1 MSGSITTPAAARDL
15 SAQPVRPSRVGIGE
29 VAAIG
34 ALIAVAGLLE
44 FLLRHLLTRPFWGDE
59 GWRAYDIAMGTGF
72 LHHLNTSGAPLAP
85 GWLAI
90 EDGARALFGST
101 ESGLR
106 LPMFLTLPGVGVAT
120 YVLARR
126 WLSTWV
132 AAAAAMLLVVNS
144 WVVNNALQL
153 KSYTYEA
160 LFPIAAVGLYL
171 LIRREGRHP
180 AALLGLYVALGLTCV
195 FSVPNLF
202 VVGPL
207 LALDLAAS
215 IRSRRQLPAH
225 VAGEAVAAGLALGN
239 YAVFIRPQSGVANTA
254 YWVQEY
260 APHHLDAFVRF
271 TVHGVAS
278 FFPGMVT
285 GVAGVTNA
293 TPAYALPA
301 PAHALLAVVLAVL
314 LIAGIAA
321 AVREAAGRALV
332 VAAGGAVLLELI
344 ASVVHRWP
352 FGMQRVSVFL
362 LPLLYI
368 LMAIGAVRLA
378 RLAAGHVP
386 GRLVWWR
393 YAALG
398 IGAVALVVAGAA
410 AGVATSRALAQT
422 IQLQYQPTKGSG
434 YRAAA
439 ARARAL
445 ATPGDMVVIKSDEPW
460 YGDAWLYYM
469 DSYHG
474 YPAGIAA
481 GAAIPAANTISV
493 MYVTPA
499 AIDAFLR
506 AHPHSPT
513 VFLLELTGGDVAH
526 RDSLRTL
533 RGFGYCAT
541 RVFSYPDTGRL
552 TMLTRSACA
561 GGRATVGGR
570 RTRSIDRAQQVG
582 VPAASWLAERR
593 S

>member
-1 MSGSITTPAAARDL
+1 MKSPITSPAAAREL
-15 SAQPVRPSRVGIGE
+15 PARPVRLSRVGIGE
-29 VAAIG
+29 VAAIA
-34 ALIAVAGLLE
+34 ALIAVAGLIE

-59 GWRAYDIAMGTGF
+59 GWRAYDIALGTRF
-72 LHHLNTSGAPLAP
+72 LHQLNTSGAPLAP

-90 EDGARALFGST
+90 EDAARALFGST

-106 LPMFLTLPGVGVAT
+106 LPMFLALPAVGVAT
-120 YVLARR
+120 YLLARR
-126 WLSTWV
+126 WLGTWV
-132 AAAAAMLLVVNS
+132 SAAAAMLLVVNS

-160 LFPIAAVGLYL
+160 LFSIAAVGLYL
-171 LIRREGRHP
+171 LIRRAGRHP
-180 AALLGLYVALGLTCV
+180 AALLALYAALGLTCV
-195 FSVPNLF
+195 FSLPNLF

-215 IRSRRQLPAH
+215 IRSRRQLPVH
-225 VAGEAVAAGLALGN
+225 VAGEAVAGGLALGN
-239 YAVFIRPQSGVANTA
+239 YAVFIRPQSTVANTG
-254 YWVQEY
+254 YWAQEY
-260 APHHLDAFVRF
+260 APHRLDAFVRF

-301 PAHALLAVVLAVL
+301 PAHELLAVVLAVL

-321 AVREAAGRALV
+321 AVREAAGRSLV

-352 FGMQRVSVFL
+352 FGMERVSVFL

-378 RLAAGHVP
+378 RLAAGHV
-386 GRLVWWR
+386 RSHLAWWR
-393 YAALG
+393 CAALG
-398 IGAVALVVAGAA
+398 IGAVALAAAGAA

-422 IQLQYQPTKGSG
+422 IRLQYQPTVGSG

-439 ARARAL
+439 AQARTL
-445 ATPGDMVVIKSDEPW
+445 ATAGDMVVIRSPEFW

-469 DSYHG
+469 DSYRG

-493 MYVTPA
+493 VYVTPA
-499 AIDAFLR
+499 AVDAFLR
-506 AHPHSPT
+506 AHPHSPA
-513 VFLLELTGGDVAH
+513 VFLLELAGGDVAH
-526 RDSLRTL
+526 RESLRTL
-533 RGFGYCAT
+533 RRFGYCAT

-552 TMLTRSACA
+552 TMLTRSACTA
-561 GGRATVGGR
+561 GRAAVAGR
-570 RTRSIDRAQQVG
+570 
-582 VPAASWLAERR
+582 
-593 S
+593 

>member
-1 MSGSITTPAAARDL
+1 MSGPITTPAAAREL
-15 SAQPVRPSRVGIGE
+15 PTEPVRPSRVGVGE

-59 GWRAYDIAMGTGF
+59 GWRAYDIALGTGF
-72 LHHLNTSGAPLAP
+72 LHQLNTSGAPLAL

-90 EDGARALFGST
+90 EDGAHALFGST

-120 YVLARR
+120 YLLARR
-126 WLSTWV
+126 WVGAWV
-132 AAAAAMLLVVNS
+132 SAAAALLLTVNG
-144 WVVNNALQL
+144 WVVNDALQL

-160 LFPIAAVGLYL
+160 LFSIAAVGLYL
-171 LIRREGRHP
+171 LIRREGRP
-180 AALLGLYVALGLTCV
+180 SAALLGLYGALGLTCV
-195 FSVPNLF
+195 FSLPNVF

-215 IRSRRQLPAH
+215 IRARRQLPVR
-225 VAGEAVAAGLALGN
+225 VAGEAVAACLTLGN
-239 YAVFIRPQSGVANTA
+239 YALFIRPQSGVASTA
-254 YWVQEY
+254 FWVQEY
-260 APHHLDAFVRF
+260 APHRLDAFVRF
-271 TVHGVAS
+271 TAHGVAS

-285 GVAGVTNA
+285 GVAGVTDA

-321 AVREAAGRALV
+321 AVREAAGRSLV

-344 ASVVHRWP
+344 ASVAHRWP

-386 GRLVWWR
+386 RRLVWWR

-398 IGAVALVVAGAA
+398 IGAATLAVAGAA
-410 AGVATSRALAQT
+410 AGVATSRAFAQT
-422 IQLQYQPTKGSG
+422 IQLQYQPAPGSG

-439 ARARAL
+439 ARARTL
-445 ATPGDMVVIKSDEPW
+445 AAPGDTAVITSAEPW

-469 DSYHG
+469 DSYRG
-474 YPAGIAA
+474 YPARVAA
-481 GAAIPAANTISV
+481 GTAIPAADTISV
-493 MYVTPA
+493 LYVTPA
-499 AIDAFLR
+499 AVDAFLR
-506 AHPHSPT
+506 AHPHSPA
-513 VFLLELTGGDVAH
+513 VFLLELTGGDAAH

-533 RGFGYCAT
+533 RGLGYCAA
-541 RVFSYPDTGRL
+541 RAFSYADTGRL

-561 GGRATVGGR
+561 GGRSAAGGR
-570 RTRSIDRAQQVG
+570 
-582 VPAASWLAERR
+582 
-593 S
+593 

>member
-1 MSGSITTPAAARDL
+1 MSGSITSPAAAREL
-15 SAQPVRPSRVGIGE
+15 PAQPVRPSRGRTGE

-59 GWRAYDIAMGTGF
+59 GWRAYDIALGTGF
-72 LHHLNTSGAPLAP
+72 LHHLNMSGAPLAL

-90 EDGARALFGST
+90 EDGAHALFGST

-106 LPMFLTLPGVGVAT
+106 LPMFLALPGVGVAT
-120 YVLARR
+120 YLLARR
-126 WLSTWV
+126 WVGVWV
-132 AAAAAMLLVVNS
+132 SAAAAVLLVVNT
-144 WVVNNALQL
+144 WVVNDALQL

-160 LFPIAAVGLYL
+160 LFSIAAVGLYL
-171 LIRREGRHP
+171 CLRREGRRP
-180 AALLGLYVALGLTCV
+180 AALLGLYAALGLTCV
-195 FSVPNLF
+195 FSLPNVF

-207 LALDLAAS
+207 LALDLVAS
-215 IRSRRQLPAH
+215 IRSRRQLP
-225 VAGEAVAAGLALGN
+225 VRVVGEVVAAGLALGN

-254 YWVQEY
+254 FWVQEY
-260 APHHLDAFVRF
+260 APHSLGALVRF
-271 TVHGVAS
+271 TLHGVAS

-285 GVAGVTNA
+285 GVAGVTDA

-301 PAHALLAVVLAVL
+301 AAHALLAVVLAAL

-332 VAAGGAVLLELI
+332 AAAGGAVLLELI
-344 ASVVHRWP
+344 ASVAHRWP

-378 RLAAGHVP
+378 RLAAGHLP
-386 GRLVWWR
+386 GRLTWWR

-398 IGAVALVVAGAA
+398 LGAGALA
-410 AGVATSRALAQT
+410 LAGATAGVATSRALAQT
-422 IQLQYQPTKGSG
+422 IQLQYQPAPGSG

-439 ARARAL
+439 ARARTL
-445 ATPGDMVVIKSDEPW
+445 ATPGDVVVIKSAEAW

-469 DSYHG
+469 DSYRG
-474 YPAGIAA
+474 YPARIAA
-481 GAAIPAANTISV
+481 GAAIPAAKTISV
-493 MYVTPA
+493 LYVTPA
-499 AIDAFLR
+499 AVGAFLR
-506 AHPHSPT
+506 AHPHSPA
-513 VFLLELTGGDVAH
+513 VFLLELTGGDGAH

-533 RGFGYCAT
+533 RQFGYCAT
-541 RVFSYPDTGRL
+541 RGFSYADTGRL

-561 GGRATVGGR
+561 GGRATPG
-570 RTRSIDRAQQVG
+570 
-582 VPAASWLAERR
+582 
-593 S
+593 

>member
-1 MSGSITTPAAARDL
+1 MSGSITSPAAARDL
-15 SAQPVRPSRVGIGE
+15 PARLVWRSRAGIGE
-29 VAAIG
+29 VAASG

-59 GWRAYDIAMGTGF
+59 AWRAYDIALGTGF
-72 LHHLNTSGAPLAP
+72 LHHLNASGAPLAP

-90 EDGARALFGST
+90 EDGAYALFGST

-106 LPMFLTLPGVGVAT
+106 LPMFLTLPAVGVAT
-120 YVLARR
+120 YLLARR
-126 WLSTWV
+126 WLGAWV
-132 AAAAAMLLVVNS
+132 SGSAAMLLLVNG

-160 LFPIAAVGLYL
+160 LFSIAAVGLYL

-180 AALLGLYVALGLTCV
+180 AALLGVYVALGLTCV

-202 VVGPL
+202 VVTPL
-207 LALDLAAS
+207 LALDLAVS
-215 IRSRRQLPAH
+215 IRHRRQLPVH
-225 VAGEAVAAGLALGN
+225 VVGEAVAIGLALGN
-239 YAVFIRPQSGVANTA
+239 YAVFLRPQSAVSNTA

-260 APHHLDAFVRF
+260 APHRLDAFVRF
-271 TVHGVAS
+271 TAQGVAS

-301 PAHALLAVVLAVL
+301 PAHDLVAVVLAVL
-314 LIAGIAA
+314 LIAGIVA
-321 AVREAAGRALV
+321 AVHDAAGRSLV

-386 GRLVWWR
+386 GRLAWWR

-398 IGAVALVVAGAA
+398 VGAAVLTAAAAA
-410 AGVATSRALAQT
+410 AGVATSRALSQT
-422 IQLQYQPTKGSG
+422 TQLQYQPAVGSG
-434 YRAAA
+434 YRAAVA
-439 ARARAL
+439 QARPL
-445 ATPGDMVVIKSDEPW
+445 ATAGDLVVISSDEAW

-469 DSYHG
+469 DSYRG
-474 YPAGIAA
+474 YPPRIAA
-481 GAAIPAANTISV
+481 GAAIPADNTISAV
-493 MYVTPA
+493 YVTPA
-499 AIDAFLR
+499 TVDAFFR
-506 AHPHSPT
+506 AHPHGPA
-513 VFLLELTGGDVAH
+513 VFLLELSGGEVSH
-526 RDSLRTL
+526 RESLRTL
-533 RGFGYCAT
+533 RLFGYCAT
-541 RVFSYPDTGRL
+541 RKFSYPDTGRL
-552 TMLTRSACA
+552 TMLTRRACA
-561 GGRATVGGR
+561 GGRAGVAGR
-570 RTRSIDRAQQVG
+570 
-582 VPAASWLAERR
+582 
-593 S
+593 